1 MVLTSGR
8 TRAAVEKD
16 LREMLHARH
25 LKGLARVT
33 LTDSPTLALHYEVD
47 QAAWTHLQETLL
59 GKNVLF
65 KEVALVYP
73 GRAREPQITYS
84 RLTPLQRQLIAAL
97 KLARFQQS

>member
-33 LTDSPTLALHYEVD
+33 LTDSPTLALHHEVD
-47 QAAWTHLQETLL
+47 QAAWTYRREML
-59 GKNVLF
+59 GKNAPSRRWQLF
-65 KEVALVYP
+65 L
-73 GRAREPQITYS
+73 
-84 RLTPLQRQLIAAL
+84 AAL
-97 KLARFQQS
+97 GSRRSRKSADAFKDN